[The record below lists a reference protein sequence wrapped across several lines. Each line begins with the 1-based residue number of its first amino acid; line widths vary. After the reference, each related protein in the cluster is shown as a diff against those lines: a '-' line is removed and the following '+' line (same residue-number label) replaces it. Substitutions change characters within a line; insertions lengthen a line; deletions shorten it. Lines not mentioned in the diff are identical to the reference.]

1 VRTHDEGVAVNN
13 LNKLLKM
20 MTRKRDGFLLNIGFA
35 VLSIAIFLVLWYGL
49 SVYLDT
55 AYLPT
60 PLEVWDA
67 LVDSF
72 NTPDPS
78 LGVTMWDSIM
88 ASLRRFV
95 IGFVLALAVAVPIG
109 LIMGF
114 SKFAGMVGKPIV
126 ELFRPI
132 PPIAWVPFLFVVT
145 GMIWG
150 PILAIFIGVLFP
162 VLSNVIFGVRSV
174 EPQLIDAAK
183 TQGASKSDLF
193 AKVVFPYTVPY
204 LMTGIRIGLGIG
216 WMCIVA
222 AEMIGA
228 RGGGVGIYIL
238 TQANIGRYDYMFAGM
253 VVIAALGLLT
263 VEAASYVERRVSKWM
278 GA

>member
-1 VRTHDEGVAVNN
+1 MNK
-13 LNKLLKM
+13 LNKFLKM
-20 MTRKRDGFLLNIGFA
+20 LTRKRDGFLLNMGFA

-49 SVYLDT
+49 SIYLDT

-60 PLEVWDA
+60 PVEVWDA

-88 ASLRRFV
+88 ASLKRFV

-109 LIMGF
+109 LVMGF
-114 SKFAGMVGKPIV
+114 SKFAGMIGKPIV
-126 ELFRPI
+126 EVFRPI

-162 VLSNVIFGVRSV
+162 VLSNVIFGVKSV